1 MTTLSEVRT
10 IPLEDFF
17 RNDEKTS
24 FQISPLGGYI
34 SYMASHQNRMN
45 IYVQKV
51 GEDNATS
58 QGIPGKTKIVF
69 CTAKIRAATKTST
82 STP

>member
-51 GEDNATS
+51 GEDDATLVTTETDRNIA
-58 QGIPGKTKIVF
+58 GYTWKN
-69 CTAKIRAATKTST
+69 R
-82 STP
+82 